1 MRIQKAVIFAWVVAS
16 LLWAALVF
24 LWARSYV
31 VREIA
36 SVKPIGDAGRRVEV
50 STSRGE
56 IALTVDYDASRRGQ
70 PRRWFHKA
78 QPHDDSLPRFSFE
91 DLAAITYH
99 STYWSGGG
107 FGFMSAK
114 PPDNPLD
121 AGNKAYFS
129 IPRWTL
135 VLPFWFPS
143 LVLGGA
149 LVFSGVPLFR
159 RLRRQRLGLC
169 MTCGY
174 DLRASPEQCPECGAA
189 VAERRKSR
197 KGVSAEKGAE
207 KGSSGKVTSDF
218 PWP

>member
-114 PPDNPLD
+114 PPDNPLLR
-121 AGNKAYFS
+121 
-129 IPRWTL
+129 PWTG
-135 VLPFWFPS
+135 PY
-143 LVLGGA
+143 G
-149 LVFSGVPLFR
+149 GVPPFGDVRVEHFR
-159 RLRRQRLGLC
+159 PGMDAVLQQTREEMNRIAENPDPPTFENTMVRMEAAGRQLQNALSL
-169 MTCGY
+169 Y
-174 DLRASPEQCPECGAA
+174 
-189 VAERRKSR
+189 
-197 KGVSAEKGAE
+197 GVFAG
-207 KGSSGKVTSDF
+207 T
-218 PWP
+218 